1 MEERATHKETGAQ
14 EPTPLSETE
23 TEGHAVTAPRFSV
36 IITFHNQRE
45 FIKDAMDSALSQ
57 QHNNY
62 EIIVVDDASS
72 DGSAE
77 ILQEYRGRVQLLCLK
92 KNVGACA
99 ARNNG
104 AAAAS
109 GEYLVFLDGDDA
121 FLPWALEVYERIAAA
136 KSPKVIL
143 ATMRWFEGA
152 MQGVQAGVT
161 PAEISFVEYGDY
173 LRRDRGYGHSA
184 SAMVI
189 ARDAFEEVHG
199 WLVGFFPLEDVELA
213 MRLGTAGRTVQIVEP
228 QTIWHRA
235 HGGNSINDVLSFMPA
250 MRELLRREHAG
261 VYPGGAGR
269 RLERRGLIGGIAVH
283 WIKRALKSGLRAEAV
298 KLWARS
304 GGMIAAALG
313 RKLTMKV
320 HGSRPVEKIEM

>member
-1 MEERATHKETGAQ
+1 
-14 EPTPLSETE
+14 LSGTE
-23 TEGHAVTAPRFSV
+23 TEEREVNVPRFSV
-36 IITFHNQRE
+36 IITFHNQRQ

-57 QHNNY
+57 AHTNC

-72 DGSAE
+72 DGSPE
-77 ILQEYRGRVQLLCLK
+77 ILQEYRERVRLLCLE

-104 AAAAS
+104 AAAAR

-121 FLPWALEVYERIAAA
+121 FLPWALEVYAQVVAA
-136 KSPKVIL
+136 KHPKVIL
-143 ATMRWFEGA
+143 GTMRWFEGT
-152 MQGVQAGVT
+152 MQDLQAGAA

-189 ARDAFEEVHG
+189 MREVFEEAHG

-213 MRLGTAGRTVQIVEP
+213 MRLGTAGRTVQILEP
-228 QTIWHRA
+228 KTIWHRA
-235 HGGNSINDVLSFMPA
+235 HGGNSVNNVLSFMPA
-250 MRELLRREHAG
+250 MRELLRRERDG

-283 WIKRALKSGLRAEAV
+283 WIKRALKSGLRIEAV
-298 KLWARS
+298 KLGARS
-304 GGMIAAALG
+304 AEMIAAGMA
-313 RKLTMKV
+313 RRVAVKL
-320 HGSRPVEKIEM
+320 HGERPVEKLPM